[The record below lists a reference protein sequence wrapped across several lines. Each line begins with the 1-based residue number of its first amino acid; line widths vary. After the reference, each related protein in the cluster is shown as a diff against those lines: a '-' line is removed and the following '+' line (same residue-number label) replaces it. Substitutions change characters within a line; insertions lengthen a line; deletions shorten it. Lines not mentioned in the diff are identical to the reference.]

1 MGKMTFTNKDIMDRE
16 INMYK
21 EENIRL
27 KRIVNDLTKRLKVC
41 EERV

>member
-1 MGKMTFTNKDIMDRE
+1 MTFTNKDIMDRE